1 LIRSIQLDKIASLV
15 YKEETLHCSV
25 SFLELTM
32 IDLHGS
38 VVLVT
43 GGAHRLGRAI
53 ALALGQAGANIVVH
67 YNRSAEQAQSVLS
80 DLAEL
85 GVQSIAAAGD
95 LARISEV
102 ERVVDTA
109 VARWGRLDVLVN
121 NAGIWGSTPIGTVT
135 EERWSELIDT
145 NLRSAFFAAQRAT
158 PALRAS
164 GGAIV
169 NIADVGALRP
179 WRNYTPYLISKGGII
194 TLTQALAK
202 DLAPEVRVNA
212 VAPGAVLLPDD
223 WTPEQTERSTRN
235 VPLKRLGSPDDV
247 AQAVLYLAQ
256 AEYITG
262 VVLPVDGG
270 RHLG

>member
-1 LIRSIQLDKIASLV
+1 M

-25 SFLELTM
+25 SFLRSIEML
-32 IDLHGS
+32 DLHGR
-38 VVLVT
+38 VALVT

-53 ALALGQAGANIVVH
+53 TLALAQAGANVVVH
-67 YNRSAEQAQSVLS
+67 YNRSAEQAQTVLHE
-80 DLAEL
+80 LEAL
-85 GVQSIAAAGD
+85 GVQSAAVAGD
-95 LARISEV
+95 LSHVAEV
-102 ERVVDTA
+102 ERVVDAA
-109 VARWGRLDVLVN
+109 VARWDRLDVLVN

-158 PALRAS
+158 PALRVA
-164 GGAIV
+164 GGVII

-179 WRNYTPYLISKGGII
+179 WRNHTPYLISKGGII

-202 DLAPEVRVNA
+202 DLAPQVRANA
-212 VAPGAVLLPDD
+212 VAPGAALLPDD
-223 WTPEQTERSTRN
+223 WTPQQIARATDH
-235 VPLKRLGSPDDV
+235 VPLQRAGRPEDV

-256 AEYITG
+256 ADYVTG

-270 RHLG
+270 RHLS

>member
-1 LIRSIQLDKIASLV
+1 
-15 YKEETLHCSV
+15 
-25 SFLELTM
+25 M

-38 VVLVT
+38 VALVT

-53 ALALGQAGANIVVH
+53 TLALGQAGVNVVVH
-67 YNRSAEQAQSVLS
+67 YNRSAEQARVVLR
-80 DLAEL
+80 DLEAL
-85 GVQSIAAAGD
+85 GVQSAAIAGNLSRVA
-95 LARISEV
+95 EV
-102 ERVVDTA
+102 ERVIDSA

-158 PALRAS
+158 PALRAA
-164 GGAIV
+164 GGTII

-179 WRNYTPYLISKGGII
+179 WRNHTPYLISKGGII
-194 TLTQALAK
+194 TLTEALAK

-223 WTPEQTERSTRN
+223 WTPEQIERATRN
-235 VPLKRLGSPDDV
+235 VPLKRRGRPEDV
-247 AQAVLYLAQ
+247 AQAVLYLAR
-256 AEYITG
+256 ADYVTG

-270 RHLG
+270 RHLS